1 MEITALCAKTLL
13 GETRPVLTG
22 LTRQSYESGYVDKNS
37 PAEHKIGNNS
47 PKQLAPDL
55 LEMPERKLRKILRK
69 RQVMALL
76 GIGHSALAD
85 AVARGDLPKP
95 INITERGRIRRVVRG

>member
-1 MEITALCAKTLL
+1 MKVVMSTKTL
-13 GETRPVLTG
+13 P
-22 LTRQSYESGYVDKNS
+22 QK
-37 PAEHKIGNNS
+37 HKIGNNS

-95 INITERGRIRRVVRG
+95 INITERGRIVGWFEDELVEHLEKRAQERGDVYHSAGHAE